1 MKVRTRILLAIG
13 VIALIFVAWRGGVF
27 AYVTHE
33 HIHQVL
39 AESGVW
45 GPVLYVL
52 AFALLEP
59 FGVPGAMFVLPA
71 SIAWPWEF
79 AVAMSVLGATGA
91 GIVSFVL
98 ARGVIGDTFEQRLPP
113 RLRAFTATAREHPLR
128 TVIAVRILFGLAAP
142 AHWALSLSGV
152 RFGSF
157 VVGSLVGFIPPMWA
171 FVVFGRAAIEYLE
184 EQPYAWV
191 WPVALAAA
199 VGTYLAYRWWFRR
212 TPRRLREQQIESG
225 EQPRP
230 EPD

>member
-13 VIALIFVAWRGGVF
+13 VLALLLVAWRSGVF

-33 HIHQVL
+33 HIHQLL
-39 AESGVW
+39 AESGIW

-52 AFALLEP
+52 AFALFEP
-59 FGVPGAMFVLPA
+59 FGVPGAVFVLPA
-71 SIAWPWEF
+71 SIAWETDF

-91 GIVSFVL
+91 GIVSYVL
-98 ARGVIGDTFEQRLPP
+98 ARGVIGDTFEQRLPA
-113 RLRAFTATAREHPLR
+113 RLRLFTATAREHPLR

-152 RFGSF
+152 RFGAF

-171 FVVFGRAAIEYLE
+171 FVVFGRAAIVWLE
-184 EQPYAWV
+184 GQKYVWAW
-191 WPVALAAA
+191 PAALVAA
-199 VGTYLAYRWWFRR
+199 VGFYFAYRWWFRR
-212 TPRRLREQQIESG
+212 TPRRLREQLESG
-225 EQPRP
+225 EQPRA